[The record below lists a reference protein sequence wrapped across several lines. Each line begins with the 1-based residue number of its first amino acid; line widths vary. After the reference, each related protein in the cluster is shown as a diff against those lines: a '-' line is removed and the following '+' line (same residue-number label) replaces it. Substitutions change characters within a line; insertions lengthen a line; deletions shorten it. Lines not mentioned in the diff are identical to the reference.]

1 MGVNSTHMFCY
12 YPDLSGTPLEITNSS
27 DPNDKNRNVV
37 FHVGFELDGIT
48 TYEEFQQI
56 VVYNDPKFLN
66 FEEPGNV
73 KEFNP
78 DEDTAIS
85 IKVSLLHICSEYGS

>member
-1 MGVNSTHMFCY
+1 MFCY
-12 YPDLSGTPLEITNSS
+12 YPDLSGTPLGITNSS

-56 VVYNDPKFLN
+56 VVYNDPKFFR
-66 FEEPGNV
+66 FEEPEHV
-73 KEFNP
+73 KEFDP
-78 DEDTAIS
+78 KEHTAIS
-85 IKVSLLHICSEYGS
+85 IKVSE

>member
-12 YPDLSGTPLEITNSS
+12 YPDLSGTPLKFNSS

-48 TYEEFQQI
+48 TYDEFQQI
-56 VVYNDPKFLN
+56 VVYKDPKFLS
-66 FEEPGNV
+66 FEESDNV

-78 DEDTAIS
+78 DEDTTIS
-85 IKVSLLHICSEYGS
+85 IKVSRQHNLTW